1 MNENEK
7 MSVGEKI
14 KSFDFNLK
22 KQRFKYGTV
31 ATVFT
36 VIVIA
41 AVILLNVV
49 VSLLTD
55 YYGINFDMTSEKRMT
70 ITEETVNIV
79 KNLDREISINVVMT
93 EDEFRAQTY
102 GNEMAEILKKY
113 EVNGNGKII
122 LNFVDP
128 LRNPTFTQTYEADIS
143 LKKGDIIVQDET
155 NTENYTFIA
164 NDDVYYWY
172 DDSHESISGVYIER
186 RVTNALVTLTTDQES
201 LPVAAVLYGHGE
213 YNTELYGTM
222 LKESNY
228 KVVYVNLMLD
238 EIPEETSL
246 VVLSAPSTDYSEE
259 EIDKLEDY
267 LKSWNNFVFLHSS
280 AITKL
285 ENLELLFREYGV
297 AFEEAVVLDSYYHVN
312 GSRYNVI
319 SSVPSDVESELATN
333 LNSTQYVVMPY
344 SRVMYPLWSEK
355 NAMTSTSVLNSSG
368 YSYGKVVEPG
378 VPLTSF
384 EAAEGDLGGSFA
396 SAIHIYRYTV
406 EGRDAVER
414 NLLFLSSAHVFDES
428 YINTESYGNMQLF
441 TNIFSQFNKANT
453 TISVPAKRYED
464 PALTVTGSTRTIV
477 LVLLCLIP
485 VAVLAMG
492 IVVWQRRKNR

>member
-1 MNENEK
+1 MRIHPKTRSNEFSNEAVLVEQ
-7 MSVGEKI
+7 SLYLL
-14 KSFDFNLK
+14 SFFDDFCLC
-22 KQRFKYGTV
+22 
-31 ATVFT
+31 
-36 VIVIA
+36 
-41 AVILLNVV
+41 VV
-49 VSLLTD
+49 VDVRNSVVIMEL
-55 YYGINFDMTSEKRMT
+55 N
-70 ITEETVNIV
+70 
-79 KNLDREISINVVMT
+79 SI
-93 EDEFRAQTY
+93 
-102 GNEMAEILKKY
+102 K
-113 EVNGNGKII
+113 
-122 LNFVDP
+122 
-128 LRNPTFTQTYEADIS
+128 AD
-143 LKKGDIIVQDET
+143 
-155 NTENYTFIA
+155 F
-164 NDDVYYWY
+164 
-172 DDSHESISGVYIER
+172 
-186 RVTNALVTLTTDQES
+186 
-201 LPVAAVLYGHGE
+201 
-213 YNTELYGTM
+213 
-222 LKESNY
+222 
-228 KVVYVNLMLD
+228 
-238 EIPEETSL
+238 
-246 VVLSAPSTDYSEE
+246 
-259 EIDKLEDY
+259 
-267 LKSWNNFVFLHSS
+267 
-280 AITKL
+280 L

-441 TNIFSQFNKANT
+441 TNVFSQFNKANT

>member
-14 KSFDFNLK
+14 KAFDFNLK

-36 VIVIA
+36 VVVIA
-41 AVILLNVV
+41 AIILLNVV
-49 VSLLTD
+49 VGLLTD

-70 ITEETVNIV
+70 ISQETVDIV

-93 EDEFRAQTY
+93 EDEFRALTY

-113 EVNGNGKII
+113 EVNSDKITV
-122 LNFVDP
+122 NFVDP
-128 LRNPTFTQTYEADIS
+128 LRNPTFTQTYEADIT

-155 NTENYTFIA
+155 NEGNYTFIA
-164 NDDVYYWY
+164 KDDIYYWY
-172 DDSHESISGVYIER
+172 DDTHESISGVYIER
-186 RVTNALVTLTTDQES
+186 RVTNALVTLTTDQEN
-201 LPVAAVLYGHGE
+201 LPVAVVLYGHGE

-228 KVVYVNLMLD
+228 KVVYINLMLD
-238 EIPEETSL
+238 NLPEETSL
-246 VVLSAPSTDYSEE
+246 VVLSAPSKDYTEE
-259 EIDKLEDY
+259 EIDKLEAY
-267 LKSWNNFVFLHSS
+267 LNTWNNFVFLHSS

-312 GSRYNVI
+312 SSRYNVI
-319 SSVPSDVESELATN
+319 SSVPSDVESELVTN

-355 NAMTSTSVLNSSG
+355 NAMVSTSVLNTSG

-378 VPLTSF
+378 VPLASY
-384 EAAEGDLGGSFA
+384 EAEAGDLGGSFA
-396 SAIHIYRYTV
+396 SAIHIYRYSV
-406 EGRDAVER
+406 EGKSTVER
-414 NLLFLSSAHVFDES
+414 NLLFISSAHVFDEA
-428 YINTESYGNMQLF
+428 YVNTESYGNMQLF
-441 TNIFSQFNKANT
+441 TNVFSQFNKANT
-453 TISVPAKRYED
+453 TISVAAKRYED
-464 PALTVTGSTRTIV
+464 PALTVTGGARTGV